1 MNLTCETIKL
11 EEKNIEENISTE
23 NKRVENYYL

>member
-23 NKRVENYYL
+23 NKRVENYCI